1 MVSKLT
7 NRLPAKDPV
16 SWSRRLLASRGFGVT
31 PVHPVKGRRYLSP
44 LFRPQLVA
52 SHRDGRCVL
61 VLVARAADRFGL
73 LVNLFGDAAVP
84 ALLYASD
91 ALYTVEVHCWGR
103 DADGM
108 PKVKVTEVSADDFA
122 PAGQVCALLGYGH
135 V

>member
-1 MVSKLT
+1 MRVKLT
-7 NRLPAKDPV
+7 SKLPAKDPA
-16 SWSRRLLASRGFGVT
+16 SWSARLLESRGFGVT

-61 VLVARAADRFGL
+61 VLVTKAAERFGL

-108 PKVKVTEVSADDFA
+108 PKVEVTEVSADDFA
-122 PAGQVCALLGYGH
+122 PDGRSCTLPGCCHA
-135 V
+135 